1 MLDKYF
7 LDNIEGFYRYKSIWY
22 AQNDANKYLCMEK
35 EPQLLKKHIDNI
47 LIEFKEKEN
56 LN

>member
-22 AQNDANKYLCMEK
+22 AKKDENTYLCMEN
-35 EPQLLKKHIDNI
+35 ELVLLKKHIDNV
-47 LIEFKEKEN
+47 LIEFKRLEN